1 MENSINTL
9 PVQKNLEDIIN
20 EQNLLIFD
28 EENWV

>member
-9 PVQKNLEDIIN
+9 PVQKNLEDLIN